1 MTGTWIEVESQSVRE
16 KMSQLL
22 DTGKFRVLSTISGY
36 HEGDK
41 IFIVYHLLTRDGVM
55 NLRTW
60 VPLANLRLQSISTI
74 LPGAT
79 LYEREIQDLFGVKFE
94 EIIDSRRL
102 ILPEQWPQGV
112 HPLRKDYQVTKKD
125 KENVDG

>member
-1 MTGTWIEVESQSVRE
+1 MTGTWIEVESQSVHE
-16 KMSQLL
+16 KMSQLI
-22 DTGKFRVLSTISGY
+22 DTGKFRLLSTISGY

-41 IFIVYHLLTRDGVM
+41 IYIVYHLICWDGVM

-60 VPLANLRLQSISTI
+60 VPLADPNIQSISNI

-94 EIIDSRRL
+94 AIIDSRRL
-102 ILPEQWPQGV
+102 ILPEQWP
-112 HPLRKDYQVTKKD
+112 
-125 KENVDG
+125 